1 MGTFQR
7 WGYSLQDMLVPNLG
21 DKEEKQLK
29 ELLKRNNDLFK
40 PTPGRTAVVEHSI
53 HVEDAIPI
61 RQKPYRIPYS
71 RRKVVE
77 KEIQKMLDAGVVR
90 RSNSPWASP
99 IVLVEKKDG
108 VFAFVL
114 TTEN

>member
-1 MGTFQR
+1 MQ
-7 WGYSLQDMLVPNLG
+7 VPNLG
-21 DKEEKQLK
+21 GREEKQLK
-29 ELLKRNNDLFK
+29 ELLERHNELFK

-77 KEIQKMLDAGVVR
+77 KDIQKMLDAGVVR

-108 VFAFVL
+108 GVCFCVDY
-114 TTEN
+114 